1 MNVTHIGLDLAKNV
15 FQVHGVDR
23 DERVVAKRKLTR
35 RQVHDYFEKLPS
47 CRIGMEA
54 CAGAHYWAREFGRMG
69 HEVKLIAPQFVK
81 PYLKSQKNDAN
92 DAEAICEAVGRPN
105 MRFVTAKPVA
115 QQDMLAAHR
124 IRSEL
129 VRQRTAK
136 ANQIRGLLAEYGV
149 IVPVGINA
157 LRRVLPDIQEDAE
170 NGLSGLFRRLLEGLR
185 ADWVELELRVDQLDG
200 EIEAAAKEDETA
212 RRLQT
217 VPGIGPIT
225 ATDLAA
231 SVGDGRQFRRGRD
244 RAAWLGLT
252 PGQHSSGGKERLLG
266 MSKRGDSYL
275 RTLLIHGA
283 RAVIQAAANKAGPRS
298 RWITGVVARRHKNVA
313 AVAFEAEKPISPRR
327 ADAHHGQEASPSSNR
342 SDIRAQS
349 HLGAGCVIR
358 SWFPRVAELIPI
370 AVARTAGS
378 IHRFAE
384 CDALSTAAPGAS
396 ALKK

>member
-225 ATDLAA
+225 ATALAA

-358 SWFPRVAELIPI
+358 TCFPCVAELIPI
-370 AVARTAGS
+370 AVAKTTGP
-378 IHRFAE
+378 IHHFAE
-384 CDALSTAAPGAS
+384 CDALFTAAPGAS